1 MKCKNSKGSLNNPCS
16 YCSGPVSPAFE
27 NLIVKSETSSHPEA
41 SMCWLC
47 NIRPIDSVFHSN
59 IEVPMRKTSL
69 DFITRRTTLQTIN
82 IKIPVCIVCNLTK
95 KRAEKIEKYFS
106 LSGWIWFPLLF
117 IGGIFVGG
125 FVSKLVGRHYGWV
138 FIDKGPGLFVF
149 LVTWATVSLGS
160 AMGLW
165 GIISNYIKYFVYR
178 RNQVPIS
185 YDKTKHPIVKSYIE
199 KGWDC

>member
-1 MKCKNSKGSLNNPCS
+1 MRDTTIQLYDAVICKNCKKIECMKCKNSKGSLNNPCS

-82 IKIPVCIVCNLTK
+82 IKIPVCIVCNLGITK
-95 KRAEKIEKYFS
+95 ILKYH
-106 LSGWIWFPLLF
+106 I
-117 IGGIFVGG
+117 
-125 FVSKLVGRHYGWV
+125 
-138 FIDKGPGLFVF
+138 
-149 LVTWATVSLGS
+149 
-160 AMGLW
+160 
-165 GIISNYIKYFVYR
+165 
-178 RNQVPIS
+178 RNNDNVI
-185 YDKTKHPIVKSYIE
+185 
-199 KGWDC
+199 